1 VHFTSLKKLISRY
14 LIRKTSAEENTIL
27 EKWLDSIKDGAEVG
41 QTIGQPE
48 KDEIRGRLLQKI
60 KAKAYVE
67 PKVVLFQP
75 WMKMAA
81 AIIPLALTIA
91 TLFLYTQRIKTI
103 QVHTAFGEYKEVMLP
118 DSSFIRL
125 YPNSSIEFP
134 SHFGETRKVNLSG
147 QAFFDVKR
155 NPDKPF
161 NVQTSE
167 LGVEVLGTSFEVQA
181 YDQWQQATVSVV
193 TGKVKVYTQ
202 AQTLATL
209 VPKHKLTYQLKQ
221 NTFDVNTEN
230 QFHFDKTA
238 IVFENTPLT
247 TVLLTLQNFYPVTIK
262 HTEID
267 KAINLSGSFNRDMS
281 IDQIVSAINS
291 ILENHQLTIQ
301 KTNEYEYQLK

>member
-1 VHFTSLKKLISRY
+1 MHFTSLKNLITRY
-14 LIRKTSAEENTIL
+14 LKRKTSAEENTIL
-27 EKWLDSIKDGAEVG
+27 EKWLDSIRDGSEVSQVIS
-41 QTIGQPE
+41 QTE

-60 KAKAYVE
+60 KAKAHVE

-81 AIIPLALTIA
+81 AIIPLALAIGA
-91 TLFLYTQRIKTI
+91 IFLYTQNITTI
-103 QVHTAFGEYKEVMLP
+103 QVTTAFGEYKEVLLP

-125 YPNSSIEFP
+125 YPNSSVEFP
-134 SHFGETRKVNLSG
+134 SQFGKTRNVNLSG

-161 NVQTSE
+161 KVQTSE

-193 TGKVKVYTQ
+193 TGKVKVYTE

-209 VPKHKLTYQLKQ
+209 VPHHKLTYQVKQ
-221 NTFDVNTEN
+221 KIFGVDNNN

-238 IVFENTPLT
+238 IVFENTSLT

-262 HTEID
+262 YAEVD

-281 IDQIVSAINS
+281 LDQIVSAINS
-291 ILENHQLTIQ
+291 ILENHQLTIH
-301 KTNEYEYQLK
+301 KTNDYEYQLK